1 MLFISQLKKRLGKY
15 APIGLI
21 HTAHTCLALHLLQLK
36 DANVDAETA
45 VTSSSLGVFVCVN
58 MQMGIFITN
67 CRHLH
72 RRRAV
77 KKVCQEP
84 KRRQSIAKQITEK
97 KEENITENVVRNVVG
112 PPKAKWQAAI

>member
-1 MLFISQLKKRLGKY
+1 MSPSDSETDRQTDIYADSAMHFISQLKKRLGKY
-15 APIGLI
+15 ATIGLI
-21 HTAHTCLALHLLQLK
+21 HTAHTCLLHLLQLK

-84 KRRQSIAKQITEK
+84 KRRQQSRAEH
-97 KEENITENVVRNVVG
+97 
-112 PPKAKWQAAI
+112 